1 MVRREVPKELMRFVR
16 REVKEKSADWGELRR
31 VKRHV
36 ILKKGLPNVPNLVLQ
51 SDSGLSYLV
60 IIQWRKELRLYLFDS
75 DGKMLHGHSF
85 FPPLQDVYKDIR
97 SKSKKIARYPK
108 LEKVL
113 TLAEQSHQLDKRFH
127 QVWSRLARLF
137 RISKKNRRKRPLIK
151 CIHQKADGIFGT
163 RVEND
168 FIHVPYQSS
177 ELRVIFTYYSLFF
190 FVPHPFRQNED
201 IVEAI
206 AFKVLTSIKQFG
218 GESLDGARNSS
229 NIFRQLDPWNHLTAS
244 EIMSLLKKM
253 AVYNDTW
260 LRESDFLALVNC
272 PVSLVRNP
280 SRQNLPKIFCEMFS
294 LNQNEIF
301 LTLANILGLPFGF
314 ECQIPSNL
322 LQKESLQAYFWI
334 KSWQFSNIL
343 LYFQE
348 KRLTLAKGHIRAI
361 EEALNYQYTTVLEIN
376 LISKTSGTFEI
387 KNNSDLPVILAG
399 AVLAFPD
406 GSETETSFQAVTI
419 SAQSKTILD
428 LNSLKIPRDSPIR
441 FQYSLTRSP
450 DDITQPIFTGTLVI

>member
-1 MVRREVPKELMRFVR
+1 MTRREVKKEIMRFVR
-16 REVKEKSADWGELRR
+16 REVKEKTADWGELRR

-75 DGKMLHGHSF
+75 DGKILHGQSF
-85 FPPLQDVYKDIR
+85 FPPLQDVSKDIR
-97 SKSKKIARYPK
+97 SMSKKIARYPK

-113 TLAEQSHQLDKRFH
+113 TLAEQSQQLDKRFH
-127 QVWSRLARLF
+127 QVWLRLARLF
-137 RISKKNRRKRPLIK
+137 RISKRNRRKRPLIK

-163 RVEND
+163 RVEKD

-201 IVEAI
+201 IAEAI

-218 GESLDGARNSS
+218 DESPDDSRNSS
-229 NIFRQLDPWNHLTAS
+229 NIFRQLDPWNNLTAS

-253 AVYNDTW
+253 AIYNETW

-272 PVSLVRNP
+272 PVNLVRNP

-294 LNQNEIF
+294 LNQNEVF
-301 LTLANILGLPFGF
+301 LTFANILGLPFGF
-314 ECQIPSNL
+314 ECHIPSNL
-322 LQKESLQAYFWI
+322 SEKESFIAFFWL
-334 KSWQFSNIL
+334 KNWQFSKFL
-343 LYFQE
+343 SYFQE
-348 KRLTLAKGHIRAI
+348 KRLSLAKGHIRAM
-361 EEALNYQYTTVLEIN
+361 EEALNYQYTTVLKIE
-376 LISKTSGTFEI
+376 LIPETSGTFEM
-387 KNNSDLPVILAG
+387 KNNSDLPVILTRP
-399 AVLAFPD
+399 VQVFPD
-406 GSETETSFQAVTI
+406 GSETEASFQEVTI
-419 SAQSKTILD
+419 PAQSKITLD
-428 LNSLKIPRDSPIR
+428 LNSFKILKDFPIR
-441 FQYSLTRSP
+441 FQYILTKSP
-450 DDITQPIFTGTLVI
+450 DDVTQPIFTGTLVI